1 MSCNPSRVVSIGW
14 RHTLGALEGAVLRA
28 LGEGTVEE
36 RVECGLLDVADS
48 IVLGDK
54 LLEGLAAVGSIIV
67 SKDVP
72 E

>member
-1 MSCNPSRVVSIGW
+1 MSCNPSRVVSIDW